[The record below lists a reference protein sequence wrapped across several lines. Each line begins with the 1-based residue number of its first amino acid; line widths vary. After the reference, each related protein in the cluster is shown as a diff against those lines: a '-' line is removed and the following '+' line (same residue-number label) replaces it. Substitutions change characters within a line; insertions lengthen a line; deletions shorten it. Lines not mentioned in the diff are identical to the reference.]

1 MKRKNLDTRFSR
13 IVGNTFV
20 LIGERYFM
28 NTLMKSLLVSALA
41 LSAAHVQAATNKT
54 YLAPR
59 PVGQNL
65 AMEVV
70 TFNELVDNKNDDRFG
85 GNLQVT
91 GFYSQS
97 ADKAETG
104 KYFGVKNKNKFTAK
118 TGLPATTTADLDAS
132 LIVHDTAN
140 ATLTASTL
148 TAASPAIDLPVTITL
163 NPSQVVWGARF
174 DYHQDLDKL
183 VDGLYFRAKLPVVK
197 IENDMEL
204 AASSTDAAD
213 AASVLSYFN
222 GTYSSNSG
230 VAGAST
236 AGAYSASASNAQAAL
251 THAKIAGKQSKT
263 TVADFELV
271 LGYAFLDKDCYRAA
285 LNLGL
290 VIPTGNVADGVHAFE
305 PVAGN
310 GGHWAFGAGLEFG
323 ARVWGDEQRNIKF
336 NAQLDYRYAFE
347 AAEKRTLGLLNANNS
362 NFGQYNTVVTTANV
376 AASDAGA
383 GAYNAQGKLTGT
395 SHFAAGLTNG
405 LVAIPVANV
414 LTMNVNVTPGS
425 SLDFIAGLAY
435 NHGGFSI
442 DLGYNLNWKEAESV
456 ARKDA
461 WTDTKYSYINGGAP
475 DATTGTALTSSTN
488 FGATTGGQISLA
500 ALTSANTSGSS
511 TPTMITNSGSATT
524 PANIVLTSVFP
535 ALAASNISTAA
546 AATPSA
552 MTNKV
557 YGQVGYIW
565 KNMEFPVM
573 LGAGGH
579 YEFAS
584 SNAAIEN
591 WGVNI
596 KAGISF

>member
-28 NTLMKSLLVSALA
+28 NTLMKSILVSALA

-70 TFNELVDNKNDDRFG
+70 TFNELVDNKNEDRFG

-104 KYFGVKNKNKFTAK
+104 KYFGVNNKNSFKAQ
-118 TGLPATTTADLDAS
+118 TGLRATNSVDLDAS
-132 LIVHDTAN
+132 LMVHDN
-140 ATLTASTL
+140 AGTINEA
-148 TAASPAIDLPVTITL
+148 VTISL

-204 AASSTDAAD
+204 SVTSATAAKSAIIAQH
-213 AASVLSYFN
+213 LK
-222 GTYSSNSG
+222 GTYASNSG
-230 VAGAST
+230 VAGT
-236 AGAYSASASNAQAAL
+236 ADAQAAL

-305 PVAGN
+305 AVAGN

-347 AAEKRTLGLLNANNS
+347 AAEKRTLGLNGI
-362 NFGQYNTVVTTANV
+362 NFGQYNTVVTAADV
-376 AASDAGA
+376 AVSE
-383 GAYNAQGKLTGT
+383 NAAHTYTTGT
-395 SHFAAGLTNG
+395 GAATGSNLYGAGLTNS
-405 LVAIPVANV
+405 LVAIPAANK

-461 WTDTKYSYINGGAP
+461 WTDTSFDYINGGAP
-475 DATTGTALTSSTN
+475 AADTGTGLSA
-488 FGATTGGQISLA
+488 GANYGKTTGGQISLVKVDGTGNPVWTVA
-500 ALTSANTSGSS
+500 AGSG
-511 TPTMITNSGSATT
+511 N
-524 PANIVLTSVFP
+524 
-535 ALAASNISTAA
+535 ALAAISTAEIATVFTALPSTLVSTSA

-591 WGVNI
+591 WGINI